1 MLAFEIYI
9 FIYLA
14 VMFFSVISFLWLSQE
29 QVTDKDM
36 GSFPSV
42 SILIAARNEE
52 ANIENCINS
61 IKALDYP
68 HNKLHIY
75 IGNDQS
81 TDKTESVALAA
92 IGEDTRFQIY
102 TISENIGLAK
112 GKANV
117 LAQLAHKATS
127 EYIFIT
133 DADICVNPHW
143 VKTLLHEFDTK
154 THLVSGSTLI
164 NNGSWQD
171 LDWRYFTMV
180 LQAMAN
186 VGIGCTAVGNNM
198 AIRRETYEKL
208 GGYENIPFSIVEDHA
223 LFEKVR
229 ANGFGW
235 KNIYT
240 TNSLNYTYEA
250 ESLKKL
256 IQQRKRWAKGGVA
269 GFNWFWRIL
278 FGVFGIY
285 HLVIFTLLLINPI
298 FAFSFFLVKYILQLV
313 INLILNLK
321 LKLKISYIYLFSYE
335 FYNIYFN
342 TLLSLAILKPGV
354 EWKNRKY

>member
-9 FIYLA
+9 FIYLGI
-14 VMFFSVISFLWLSQE
+14 MFFSLVSFLWLAQE
-29 QVTDKDM
+29 QVKNNDM
-36 GSFPSV
+36 EVCPSV

-52 ANIENCINS
+52 TNIENCIKS

-68 HNKLHIY
+68 LNKLHIY

-81 TDKTESVALAA
+81 TDNTESVALAA
-92 IGEDTRFQIY
+92 IGEDTRFQLY
-102 TISENIGLAK
+102 TINENIGLAK

-117 LAQLAHKATS
+117 LAQLAQKTTS

-133 DADICVNPHW
+133 DADICVNPRW
-143 VKTLLHEFDTK
+143 IKTLLNTFDDK

-164 NNGSWQD
+164 NIGSWQD

-223 LFEKVR
+223 LFEKVKK
-229 ANGFGW
+229 NGYGW

-240 TNSLNYTYEA
+240 IDSLNYTYEA

-256 IQQRKRWAKGGVA
+256 LQQRKRWAKGGVA
-269 GFNWFWRIL
+269 GFNWFWRGL
-278 FGVFGIY
+278 FGIFGIF
-285 HLVIFTLLLINPI
+285 HLVIFALLFLNPI
-298 FAFSFFLVKYILQLV
+298 LAIGFFITKYILQLV
-313 INLILNLK
+313 IHILLKYKLHLK
-321 LKLKISYIYLFSYE
+321 LNYIYVLTYE
-335 FYNIYFN
+335 FYSIFFN
-342 TLLSLAILKPGV
+342 TLLSFAILIPGV